1 MKRTR
6 IQAAR
11 RHKRDQADL
20 AVTRK
25 ETGCSVPRSH
35 KAIVLWSLCS
45 IHRSLTCQHWFCTV
59 PFGHSVP
66 STLSTLVLYSVLCSL
81 CSIHPVNTGSVQCP
95 LLTLFHPPCQHWFCT
110 VSFAHSVPSTLSTLV
125 LYSVLCSLCSIH
137 RSLTCQHWF
146 CTVSF
151 AHSVPS
157 TLSTLVLYSVLCSL
171 CSSQYVHVLYSVLWS
186 FCSICTVHTGSIRCP
201 LVSLF
206 HPPSA
211 HRFYTVS
218 FAHSV
223 PPSTYRFCTV
233 SFARCSIRPVHTDL
247 RQCSIITQF
256 QYTHFTL

>member
-59 PFGHSVP
+59 PFG
-66 STLSTLVLYSVLCSL
+66 
-81 CSIHPVNTGSVQCP
+81 
-95 LLTLFHPPCQHWFCT
+95 
-110 VSFAHSVPSTLSTLV
+110 
-125 LYSVLCSLCSIH
+125 
-137 RSLTCQHWF
+137 
-146 CTVSF
+146 
-151 AHSVPS
+151 HSVPS